1 MPYSRQLLVL
11 FFCFAAVIARA
22 QQMIAVPEG
31 PAPQPGTVAGVVMDT
46 DGAAIPGAK
55 IAVIRNGATVDG
67 ISTVSGGDGVFSL
80 PGVPSATAVVFNVSV
95 NGFASWT
102 SEPVTLAPGQYRELP
117 EIKLAIAAINT
128 EVTAIF
134 PEELAK
140 EQVKEE
146 EKQRVLGVIPNFYV
160 VYDHNAVPMT
170 SALKFR
176 LALKASTDV
185 VTFAGVG
192 FISGIYQAADRPDF
206 RQGATG
212 YGQRYGAIYADGVSD
227 ILIGGAVLPSLLHQD
242 PRYFYQGTGTRK
254 SRALHALSSPF
265 ICKGDNGKW
274 QFNYSSIGGDLASG
288 ALSNLYY
295 PESNRGANLV
305 VNTALTAAGGRMLN
319 ALAQEFILKKLTSGN
334 HAKE

>member
-1 MPYSRQLLVL
+1 MRCSRHLLPL
-11 FFCFAAVIARA
+11 FLCFFAVIARA

-31 PAPQPGTVAGVVMDT
+31 PKPQPGTIAGVVMDT

-55 IAVIRNGATVDG
+55 ITVVRDGATVEG
-67 ISTVSGGDGVFSL
+67 VSAVSGGDGVFSL
-80 PGVPSATAVVFNVSV
+80 PRVPSGTAVVFNISV

-102 SEPVTLAPGQYRELP
+102 SSPVTLTPGQYMELP
-117 EIKLAIAAINT
+117 EIKLAVATIDT
-128 EVTAIF
+128 EVNAIF

-160 VYDHNAVPMT
+160 VYDHNAVPLT
-170 SALKFR
+170 TALKFQ

-185 VTFAGVG
+185 VTVGGVG
-192 FISGIYQAADRPDF
+192 FVAGIYQASDHIDYK
-206 RQGATG
+206 QGAKG
-212 YGQRYGAIYADGVSD
+212 YGQRAGALYADGLTD
-227 ILIGGAVLPSLLHQD
+227 IMIGGAVLPSLLHQD

-288 ALSNLYY
+288 AISNLYY

-305 VNTALTAAGGRMLN
+305 FNTALTAAGGRMIN

-334 HAKE
+334 HDKN